1 VSGVGWAFTCPKQ
14 RARIAKG
21 CRAHSHRL
29 DSPDKYVDLLA
40 EMCIGIQVFGESNQ
54 SA

>member
-1 VSGVGWAFTCPKQ
+1 VADS
-14 RARIAKG
+14 R
-21 CRAHSHRL
+21 RL

-40 EMCIGIQVFGESNQ
+40 EMCIGIQVFGELIG